1 MVRTLSEAKDLRPI
15 EQQARQTYYSAD
27 RVSRQFLSAGNVAV
41 LPLRGLITHR
51 ESLLGLLFGG
61 TSITGFRAAFRQAL
75 RDPSVSAIIFD
86 VDSPGGE
93 VSGVEELSAEIFA
106 ARGRKAMIAA
116 ANTMMA
122 SAAYW
127 IASAADEIVVTLSG
141 SVGSIGVLTA
151 HEDLSRATEMAGV
164 NVTLI
169 SAGKYK
175 TEANAF
181 EPLSVESRAHMQS
194 LVNDYAKLFFDAVG
208 RNRDVPSHSVRT
220 GFGQGRMVS
229 AHHAMPELM
238 SDRVGTLD
246 QTIKRLMNRGSGG
259 RLSAIES
266 RRAREMQLY
275 Q

>member
-1 MVRTLSEAKDLRPI
+1 
-15 EQQARQTYYSAD
+15 
-27 RVSRQFLSAGNVAV
+27 
-41 LPLRGLITHR
+41 
-51 ESLLGLLFGG
+51 
-61 TSITGFRAAFRQAL
+61 
-75 RDPSVSAIIFD
+75 
-86 VDSPGGE
+86 
-93 VSGVEELSAEIFA
+93 
-106 ARGRKAMIAA
+106 
-116 ANTMMA
+116 MMA

-181 EPLSVESRAHMQS
+181 EPLSVEARAHMQS

-229 AHHAMPELM
+229 AHHAPPELM
-238 SDRVGTLD
+238 ADRVATLD
-246 QTIKRLMNRGSGG
+246 QTVRQLMNRGSGPK
-259 RLSAIES
+259 LSAMS
-266 RRAREMQLY
+266 RREMQLY